1 MAKITR
7 SDTVDLL
14 NEEGARVTYPIL
26 NNWAKAKKG
35 PAFVLEG
42 GRALYDEDDVR
53 AYAAE
58 LKAKRERRG
67 WK

>member
-7 SDTVDLL
+7 SDAVHIL
-14 NEEGARVTYPIL
+14 NEEGARVTYPVL
-26 NNWAKAKKG
+26 SNWAQKKKG
-35 PAFVLEG
+35 PAFVLEN
-42 GRALYDEDDVR
+42 GRSLYDEDDVR